1 MGKPK
6 YFQKIHD
13 NKDMKKFNLKL
24 HTSFLFTILI
34 LQGCMPDSLT
44 KFKKDAPKKT
54 TAASTSTPTV
64 PPVTDSSGNT
74 VPFVAPTKFF
84 FVSETAPTATE
95 QVGIAMS
102 RGATIDGTMS
112 DSTLRDKFFER
123 CDLDITGNTQTQT
136 LPSGTTLNVSTC
148 TISGTPLAITTVST
162 AFCSDPTYVT
172 QGTCEA
178 AAYTWNATTSKCS
191 NPDYQYATQ
200 AACLAGRNKWYK
212 VGSAVPY
219 RIVLKYHNSAG
230 AQSTMSTTV
239 NIGVYKAPT
248 ALRYTQSDKVI
259 LKAAAASG
267 YSLADIVPVVTT
279 TASSG
284 AYAKENVISS
294 LEGASGIAKIVDT
307 TLNKIG
313 VNKYVP
319 LYVTDTAPFTVG
331 GFVAVVGTC
340 SNATY
345 TSRASCIGAGAVWTG
360 TGIVGKVASIDSTYD
375 LIYVENISTGNKYFR
390 TNDRLSNDANGY
402 AQAAIV
408 TDVENTYSFID
419 DTNID
424 NDSQFYTGRYK
435 IGEMVNVYETGVS
448 YTIRPMEPFSATDDS
463 ISVAN
468 AVTYKISPALPPT
481 LSFNTDTGIITG
493 HFASDFTHSQFTV
506 TATNPLGK
514 TTTSFKISSVTS
526 PSDYSITNRQIIT
539 VNSTAAFKEG
549 ETLYQPIQPPLAEAL
564 NAKILKILNS
574 YQLAIQT
581 FNGVFVP
588 GASLDNNS
596 STYKAEK
603 AYIIPYSSCV
613 NPTYTTQTTCEGAG
627 YVWAPS
633 SAIHYNLA
641 ITTNNSGAYVAGN
654 YINSTAGTGS
664 GARGLVK
671 FVQTGVK
678 DVLYVQYLTQTATSV
693 AAAKTFYEADT
704 LDSGLATVDQVETE
718 TFKVTLTAP
727 GSFVKGSDVVTSGNV
742 SGYTYDKSGSTIFV
756 NELAKI
762 ASGTLF
768 KVGQT
773 IYNDETVTAAAST
786 TISAV
791 SHDNYII
798 FERGKK
804 MIFNGNL
811 NTGVNGIIYSVTPAL
826 PAGLTLDTQTGIIS
840 GTATASTPKKDFLI
854 TASNFIGSTTFVVG
868 LEVKDYFEIN
878 ETSGAPSFRL
888 HKVGDNAVNRRCRID
903 SADISS
909 QANSKA
915 LDIRCF
921 LDGEEQDLH
930 QSEIKF
936 SFDAGPGICEYIQ
949 YDPYY
954 FQAWSPAQTTD
965 ISTKYTSMIIQR
977 NGCSTLSSTGTIPTA
992 DMCEGNYTSY
1002 DAAYPNCDEGRLAYW
1017 AETYSENAGV
1027 CTLTARTKTYV
1038 NCGGKRANCI
1048 SGPIKDIFDTTK
1060 LAAGNRGVIS
1070 SAISGLK
1077 LKYTHTS
1084 PQSHGDGYITVRNS
1098 NGMINNQCYSSAADS
1113 TTWENTSNTFNTAA
1127 NGFFSTPFNSDSNPF
1142 YTITCRDS
1150 AYDIK
1155 ARIRVIVR
1163 DWDRAFRIDSG
1174 VDNQNYAAPSAYMNN
1189 AGNDPIFNSPYN
1201 DYADWDDNYYG
1212 GASQFTGG
1220 SCGAHDAGS
1229 CNVSMFET
1237 SAQCAAVGGTVT
1249 VAGSCSA
1256 GGFTTRVT
1264 CEAAGNTW
1272 TDTTCTFNNQYQC
1285 ELYGGTWPV
1294 ASDEDIK
1301 FPMNFLGP

>member
-1 MGKPK
+1 
-6 YFQKIHD
+6 
-13 NKDMKKFNLKL
+13 MKKFNLKL

-112 DSTLRDKFFER
+112 DSGLRDKFFER
-123 CDLDITGNTQTQT
+123 CDLDITGDTQTQS

-148 TISGTPLAITTVST
+148 TIGGTPLSITTVST

-178 AAYTWNATTSKCS
+178 ASLTWNATTSKCS

-200 AACLAGRNKWYK
+200 AACVAAKNKWYK
-212 VGSAVPY
+212 VGAAVPY

-230 AQSTMSTTV
+230 TQATMSTTV
-239 NIGVYKAPT
+239 NIGVYKTPT
-248 ALRYTQSDKVI
+248 TLRYTQADKVI
-259 LKAAAASG
+259 LKAAAATG

-279 TASSG
+279 SSSSG

-294 LEGASGIAKIVDT
+294 LEAASGIAKIVDT

-313 VNKYVP
+313 VNKFVP
-319 LYVTDTAPFTVG
+319 LYVTDTTPFTIG

-360 TGIVGKVASIDSTYD
+360 TGVVGKVASIDSTYD

-408 TDVENTYSFID
+408 TEVDNTYSFID
-419 DTNID
+419 DSNID
-424 NDSQFYTGRYK
+424 NDAQFYTGRYK

-448 YTIRPMEPFSATDDS
+448 YTIRPMEPFSASDDS
-463 ISVAN
+463 ISLAN

-481 LSFNTDTGIITG
+481 LSFNADTGIITG
-493 HFASDFTHSQFTV
+493 YFATDFTHSQFTV

-514 TTTSFKISSVTS
+514 TSTSFKISSVTS
-526 PSDYSITNRQIIT
+526 PTDYSITNRQIIT
-539 VNSTAAFKEG
+539 VNSTALFKEG

-641 ITTNNSGAYVAGN
+641 ITTNNSGGYVAGN
-654 YINSTAGTGS
+654 YVNSTAGTGS

-671 FVQTGVK
+671 FVQTAVK
-678 DVLYVQYLTQTATSV
+678 DILYVQYLTQTATSV

-704 LDSGLATVDQVETE
+704 LDSGVATVDQVETE

-768 KVGQT
+768 KVGQN

-791 SHDNYII
+791 SHDNYVI

-878 ETSGAPSFRL
+878 ESSGAPSFRL

-903 SADISS
+903 SADILN

-965 ISTKYTSMIIQR
+965 ISSKYPAMAVVRTGCQTS
-977 NGCSTLSSTGTIPTA
+977 GTVPTA
-992 DMCEGNYTSY
+992 DMCESNYTGIDST
-1002 DAAYPNCDEGRLAYW
+1002 YPNCDEGKLAYW
-1017 AETYSENAGV
+1017 AETWADSGGV
-1027 CTLTARTKTYV
+1027 CAMATRTKTYV
-1038 NCGGKRANCI
+1038 NCGGKRSACI
-1048 SGPIKDIFDTTK
+1048 SGPINDVFNTTQ

-1070 SAISGLK
+1070 SAIAGLNM
-1077 LKYTHTS
+1077 KYTHTA
-1084 PQSHGDGYITVRNS
+1084 PQKHGDGYITVRNA
-1098 NGMINNQCYSSAADS
+1098 NGMVNNQCYASSADAS
-1113 TTWENTSNTFNTAA
+1113 AWTAA
-1127 NGFFSTPFNSDSNPF
+1127 TDTYATRATGYNSSPFSADSNPY

-1163 DWDRAFRIDSG
+1163 DWDRAFRIDSSI
-1174 VDNQNYAAPSAYMNN
+1174 DNQNFAAPSAYMNN
-1189 AGNDPIFNSPYN
+1189 AGTDPIFNSPYN
-1201 DYADWDDNYYG
+1201 DYADWDNDYYG
-1212 GASQFTGG
+1212 NASTFTGG
-1220 SCGAHDAGS
+1220 SCGAHAAGS
-1229 CNVSMFET
+1229 CTGVTSIETASHCT
-1237 SAQCAAVGGTVT
+1237 SAGGTAT
-1249 VAGSCSA
+1249 VPGSCSA
-1256 GGFTTRVT
+1256 GGFTNKVT
-1264 CEAAGNTW
+1264 CEGAGNTW
-1272 TDTTCTFNNQYQC
+1272 TMTTCTFGHQYQC
-1285 ELYGGTWPV
+1285 ELYGGTWTG
-1294 ASDEDIK
+1294 DEEIK
-1301 FPMNFLGP
+1301 YPMNYLGQ

>member
-1 MGKPK
+1 
-6 YFQKIHD
+6 
-13 NKDMKKFNLKL
+13 MKKFNLKL

-44 KFKKDAPKKT
+44 KFKKDAPKKA
-54 TAASTSTPTV
+54 TAASTTTTPTV
-64 PPVTDSSGNT
+64 PPVVDDSGNT

-84 FVSETAPTATE
+84 FVSESAPNATE
-95 QVGIAMS
+95 QVGIATT
-102 RGATIDGTMS
+102 RTPTIDGTMS
-112 DSTLRDKFFER
+112 DSSLRDKFFER

-136 LPSGTTLNVSTC
+136 LPSGMTLNVSSC
-148 TISGTPLAITTVST
+148 TIQGTPLSITTVST

-178 AAYTWNATTSKCS
+178 AAFTWDATTSKCS
-191 NPDYQYATQ
+191 NPDYQYVTQ

-212 VGSAVPY
+212 VGSAIPY
-219 RIVLKYHNSAG
+219 RIVLKYHNSSSV
-230 AQSTMSTTV
+230 QSTMSTTV

-267 YSLADIVPVVTT
+267 YSLLDIVPVVTT
-279 TASSG
+279 TGSAG

-294 LEGASGIAKIVDT
+294 LEGATGIAKIVDVA
-307 TLNKIG
+307 LNKIG
-313 VNKYVP
+313 VNKFIP

-360 TGIVGKVASIDSTYD
+360 TGIVGKVASIDTTYD
-375 LIYVENISTGNKYFR
+375 MIYVENISTGNKYFR
-390 TNDRLSNDANGY
+390 ANDRLSNDANGY
-402 AQAAIV
+402 SQAAIV
-408 TDVENTYSFID
+408 TDLENTYSFVD
-419 DTNID
+419 DSNID
-424 NDSQFYTGRYK
+424 NDSQFYTARYK
-435 IGEMVNVYETGVS
+435 INEMVNVYETGVS
-448 YTIRPMEPFSATDDS
+448 YTIRPMEPFSAADDS

-481 LSFNTDTGIITG
+481 LSFNTETGIITG

-514 TTTSFKISSVTS
+514 TTNSFKISSVTS

-539 VNSTAAFKEG
+539 VNSTALFKEG

-564 NAKILKILNS
+564 HAKILKILNNS
-574 YQLAIQT
+574 QLAIET

-613 NPTYTTQTTCEGAG
+613 NPTYTTQVSCEGDG

-633 SAIHYNLA
+633 AAVHYNLA
-641 ITTNNSGAYVAGN
+641 ITTNNSGGYVAGN
-654 YINSTAGTGS
+654 YINSTAGTGV

-678 DVLYVQYLTQTATSV
+678 DVLYVQYLTQAATSV
-693 AAAKTFYEADT
+693 AAAKTFYEGDT
-704 LDSGLATVDQVETE
+704 LDSGVATVDQIETE
-718 TFKVTLTAP
+718 TFKVTLTLA

-742 SGYTYDKSGSTIFV
+742 SGYTYNKSGSTIFV

-762 ASGTLF
+762 DTGTLF

-773 IYNDETVTAAAST
+773 IYNDETTTGAVST
-786 TISAV
+786 TITAV

-811 NTGVNGIIYSVTPAL
+811 NTGVNGIIYSITPTL
-826 PAGLTLDTQTGIIS
+826 PAGLTLDSQTGIIS

-854 TASNFIGSTTFVVG
+854 TASNFIGSTTYVLS

-903 SADISS
+903 SADILNQS
-909 QANSKA
+909 NSKA

-954 FQAWSPAQTTD
+954 FQAWSSAQTTD
-965 ISTKYTSMIIQR
+965 ISSKYPSMSVVRTGCQTS
-977 NGCSTLSSTGTIPTA
+977 GTVPTV
-992 DMCEGNYTSY
+992 DMCESNYTGV
-1002 DAAYPNCDEGRLAYW
+1002 DPAYPNCDEGRLAYW
-1017 AETYSENAGV
+1017 AETWTDVAGV
-1027 CTLTARTKTYV
+1027 CTFTTRTKTYV
-1038 NCGGKRANCI
+1038 NCGGKRSACI
-1048 SGPIKDIFDTTK
+1048 AGPLTDIFNTTQ
-1060 LAAGNRGVIS
+1060 LTAGNRGVIS
-1070 SAISGLK
+1070 SAIAGLNM
-1077 LKYTHTS
+1077 KYTHTS
-1084 PQSHGDGYITVRNS
+1084 PQKHGDGYITVRNT
-1098 NGMINNQCYSSAADS
+1098 NGMVNNQCYSSSADAS
-1113 TTWENTSNTFNTAA
+1113 AWTAKTDTYLSRA
-1127 NGFFSTPFNSDSNPF
+1127 TGFFSTPFPSDSNPY

-1155 ARIRVIVR
+1155 ARIRVVVR

-1174 VDNQNYAAPSAYMNN
+1174 IDNQNYAAPSAYMNN
-1189 AGNDPIFNSPYN
+1189 AGTDPIFNSPYN
-1201 DYADWDDNYYG
+1201 DYADWDDDYND
-1212 GASQFTGG
+1212 GAAAFTGG
-1220 SCGAHDAGS
+1220 SCGTHAAGS
-1229 CNVSMFET
+1229 CSPVTSIET
-1237 SAQCAAVGGTVT
+1237 AAHCVAAGGTAT
-1249 VAGSCSA
+1249 VPGSCSA
-1256 GGFTTRVT
+1256 GGSTTKVE

-1272 TDTTCTFNNQYQC
+1272 TMTTCTFNHQYHC
-1285 ELYGGTWPV
+1285 EAYGGTWTGD
-1294 ASDEDIK
+1294 DEIK
-1301 FPMNFLGP
+1301 FPMNYLGQ